1 MSRTVNE
8 LIEYTESDRVMY
20 RQLESGEWEWVF
32 DVWNGETN
40 EYDEVLKGT
49 SPKAQHAVIDAH
61 TEALSWA
68 MQRLS
73 GTAR

>member
-20 RQLESGEWEWVF
+20 RQLESGEWEGVF

-49 SPKAQHAVIDAH
+49 SSDMEYAAVNAH
-61 TEALSWA
+61 RAALEWTVKR
-68 MQRLS
+68 MRET
-73 GTAR
+73 G